1 MGRTKN
7 PHAKKNHVS
16 MVVVLLI
23 SKTSFSAIVLMDGLD
38 FIAMSLI
45 QGMDKNPNSKIFG
58 IYGSS
63 RICEPEKA
71 FESQIFVFM
80 LNLKHPSN

>member
-23 SKTSFSAIVLMDGLD
+23 SKMSFSATVLMDGLD

-45 QGMDKNPNSKIFG
+45 QGMDENFKTFD

>member
-1 MGRTKN
+1 MSDKNKSIERIKN

-23 SKTSFSAIVLMDGLD
+23 SKMSFSAIVLMDGLD

-45 QGMDKNPNSKIFG
+45 QGMDKNSKFQNFWQL
-58 IYGSS
+58 
-63 RICEPEKA
+63 R
-71 FESQIFVFM
+71 
-80 LNLKHPSN
+80 

>member
-1 MGRTKN
+1 MLVYRGIRLKISDKNKPMGRTKN

-23 SKTSFSAIVLMDGLD
+23 SKMSFSATVLMDGLD

-45 QGMDKNPNSKIFG
+45 QGMDEKSKFQDIWHL
-58 IYGSS
+58 
-63 RICEPEKA
+63 R
-71 FESQIFVFM
+71 
-80 LNLKHPSN
+80 